1 MSSYLRHH
9 GRFAIALLGGC
20 AACGLARALDFAP
33 SLLLGG
39 DIFFVTFL
47 GLSWWLVFRQTPRQ
61 LEQIARSEDDG
72 IGIVLLV
79 TLAALAFF
87 SEAVF
92 VALNQKH
99 HLDMVRLGLAVAG
112 APLGWF
118 VLHTVMAFHYANLHY
133 FKDPTSKE
141 DDLSDLEFPHTR
153 KPGLW
158 DFAYFSFVI
167 GMTAQVSDVQVRT
180 TVMRRAVLGHGV
192 ISFFLN
198 TVFIAMAVNAVV
210 AIAS

>member
-1 MSSYLRHH
+1 MERAAASQDE
-9 GRFAIALLGGC
+9 GIAIV
-20 AACGLARALDFAP
+20 
-33 SLLLGG
+33 
-39 DIFFVTFL
+39 I
-47 GLSWWLVFRQTPRQ
+47 
-61 LEQIARSEDDG
+61 
-72 IGIVLLV
+72 LV
-79 TLAALAFF
+79 TLTALAFF

-99 HLDMVRLGLAVAG
+99 HIDMMRLGLAVAG

-133 FKDPTSKE
+133 FDDPMT
-141 DDLSDLEFPHTR
+141 DDDNQRDLDFPHTA
-153 KPGLW
+153 KPNLW

-180 TVMRRAVLGHGV
+180 SVMRRAVLGHGLV
-192 ISFFLN
+192 SFFFN